1 MYTLR
6 DVLPPESKGCS
17 VDVDRLGA
25 RNTSTRPVVVCRREG
40 KMAELVDPNG
50 ELVPSEVLEANE
62 APRGRVVVV
71 NKLQTLA
78 RH

>member
-50 ELVPSEVLEANE
+50 GLVPSEVLEANE

>member
-6 DVLPPESKGCS
+6 DVLPPESKGYS

-50 ELVPSEVLEANE
+50 GLVPSEVLEAKE